1 MTRSSFE
8 TGLSHLVWDH
18 IWIILYTILKTKF
31 ENFELKKLIYRN
43 FKQYYSDQFKL
54 SIFNI
59 MSAMRTNAAFGN
71 NFVSILDKQAPKK
84 MKSSTRESK
93 LPF

>member
-1 MTRSSFE
+1 
-8 TGLSHLVWDH
+8 
-18 IWIILYTILKTKF
+18 
-31 ENFELKKLIYRN
+31 
-43 FKQYYSDQFKL
+43 
-54 SIFNI
+54 